1 MIQIVQGTY
10 GMVVGRSVEAVRAGD
25 PPITLP
31 PGREREL
38 VEAGIARYVDT
49 PLQGIAQGAPD
60 AGPTVETPK
69 EQATGLPDYRV
80 GLKFDELKRI
90 AQLYGVD
97 EDKLRAANSKVKVV
111 ALIDE
116 LVEAQPDEDDDPPPP
131 PLDVEVPR

>member
-1 MIQIVQGTY
+1 MIQIVQGVY

-25 PPITLP
+25 PPIALSP
-31 PGREREL
+31 DREREL
-38 VEAGIARYVDT
+38 VEAGIARYVDA
-49 PLQGIAQGAPD
+49 PLQDVGHGVPEASPVVEAP
-60 AGPTVETPK
+60 E
-69 EQATGLPDYRV
+69 EQTTGLPEYGVDM
-80 GLKFDELKRI
+80 KFDELKRI

-116 LVEAQPDEDDDPPPP
+116 LAAQPDEDDDPPPP

>member
-1 MIQIVQGTY
+1 MIQIVQGIY

-25 PPITLP
+25 PPITLSP
-31 PGREREL
+31 DREREL

-49 PLQGIAQGAPD
+49 PLQGIAQGAPEAD
-60 AGPTVETPK
+60 PTVETPE
-69 EQATGLPDYRV
+69 EQVTGLPKYNLDM
-80 GLKFDELKRI
+80 KFDKLKHI
-90 AQLYGVD
+90 AVIYGVD

-116 LVEAQPDEDDDPPPP
+116 LAAQSDEDDDPPPP